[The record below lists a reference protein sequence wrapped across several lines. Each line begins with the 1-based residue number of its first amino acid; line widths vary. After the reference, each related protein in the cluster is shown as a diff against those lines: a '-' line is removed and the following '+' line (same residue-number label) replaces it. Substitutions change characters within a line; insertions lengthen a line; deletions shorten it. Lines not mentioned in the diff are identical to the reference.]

1 MRIQHT
7 TYRKIIALL
16 ILLSSVSSLFAQSK
30 TYHVTAE
37 ATSGGDG
44 LSWDKAITLT
54 EALNLAKAGDEIWV
68 KGYEDITGHIYKA
81 PEGGFVLPSGVA
93 MYGGFEGKETNKN
106 ALPTGRHKYQMKYQT
121 ALVGDINTNDK
132 ASQQLIIYPENTTRT
147 DNATHVLTLQ
157 MGVTPGNTNEN
168 NAPTIVSGF
177 LIAAG
182 NASGENT
189 SANGR
194 GGGIYVVNNSNGGNA
209 QSRFFRISQCNF
221 ANNYGMRG
229 GAIYVDKSCTN
240 PQSAISYC
248 SFFNNVAGKRGT
260 SENEGGGMWIDGTA
274 TVYNCN
280 INNNTNGGIR
290 LSKTSKIV
298 NCSVIANTV
307 SAVDLTA
314 AGASGS
320 DGGGAVYNTVLW
332 HCTTLC
338 KNDTRPVFKS
348 CAFSEVE
355 SADGKDANGNVRIS
369 IQNHTTK
376 PAPWF
381 VQSVVNLGYD
391 FSFSSNLKQLINTS
405 FRFEETSA
413 LYGAG
418 DLQYYQNY
426 IEKSNLEATGSTDV
440 RGKKRYESSS
450 IDIGAYE
457 YERLMAGRIRYVMQ
471 NRQGTGDGSSW
482 ANAMDDI
489 QKAINDLAED
499 ANGMKG
505 EVWVAEGTYEIKNRI
520 AEAQNAPTSLLMKDG
535 ISVYGSFKGNETSR
549 AQRIAASTDLK
560 EPWSW
565 HYKSTIKGNG
575 YESTTWSP
583 TDEEWKVTSSS
594 YHVVWFAP
602 LPDGGQ
608 AFSDNVYLEGFIIEG
623 GAYQET
629 NDKKFE
635 PDCGAGVYMND
646 PNAKLRYCIVRNCN
660 PGIKDT
666 ENKTP
671 RGGGIYCRNGMTEG
685 NLVYNCS
692 AYMGGGIYID
702 DAGFV
707 TRSMVTNCSANMG
720 AGVYLKGDATDPNK
734 AYYQILATSVV
745 SNNTSTRNGAVY
757 VDGHGLVINNTITN
771 NYTTNTSDAADKE
784 SSNTGG
790 VYIKKKG
797 LIANNIIWN
806 NSLLQSTSNSN
817 HQAARAQVYA
827 ASPTKETVQ
836 FYNNAISDVNAA
848 IWNNTYQV
856 GTTAINNYYSGM
868 GFEQIQGTQFSTKE
882 DFNNKRGV
890 ITDKTE
896 VDYFWEVKQGT
907 RLRNIGIS
915 YALLPSA
922 YLYQPQIDLNG
933 KPFSF
938 TPSTGA
944 YMPDNHDIVFELNT
958 TAKRLR
964 IYYDRSRELVEG
976 TGQSW
981 EKSYTSSAVDEVID
995 YLATIQDGDTVNV
1008 VEKGSTTKTKF
1019 TINKADGYQFE
1030 ICAREGIFAPK
1041 TAYVNEESDAKSCT
1055 FRIQPTV
1062 LPLTLYAGYPAYS
1075 EKKNPDDS
1083 DRNPIL
1089 YRTEV
1094 NGNME
1099 GSELSDG
1106 LYHLVRIEAGANVTI
1121 DGYVF
1126 THAYAAGKAY
1136 MPYGG
1141 GALIGSVDQIND
1153 PTTVKFKNCIFENN
1167 TAMNGAALAT
1177 MPDAENVNLEL
1188 ENCVIN
1194 NNTSKDLHNQ
1204 NPSELPSIIYLNKSN
1219 GSNNSLTLN
1228 HVSIINNEGVAPDYN
1243 LVQQTSYAVGNK
1255 LYINGAWEGSKCNN
1269 TIDINTLGK
1278 DGAMNFSNPTKEVG
1292 AKMVGN
1298 VYFGGYAAFRPLTSS
1313 IEAGKIINS
1322 AASSTTTKDMTGE
1335 ERNLGGAP
1343 DLGAY
1348 EALLPKDGHVIYVR
1362 SYNTEWIENNA
1373 TDKEQIDGSPNFN
1386 LLNDDTSGKVYN
1398 GTSWDA
1404 AIHGNAVCDLNQ
1416 LEANDNNFYI
1426 RLEDGKMMAATKDVR
1441 AYSVY
1446 QKPTSWKNN
1455 TGIYAD
1461 NYYGPISG
1469 HYSHFMVNGFIN
1481 DYLKDNTNADL
1492 YWNVYQG
1499 NTNHKDKYSDKDF
1512 NLINNDRKE
1521 RYVSGLQFAVEKA
1534 AKYNEEHKN
1543 ESGFIPKEVWVGA
1556 GVYTDYKGFVIRNGV
1571 KVYGGFPH
1579 EGNPNMDD
1587 RLPLLSQYIPAR
1599 GDKKDKKKSDYETIL
1614 QIRKES
1620 PVKRDN
1626 NDVLQ
1631 HNMETEINNRNV
1643 ERHYVLYQPDV
1654 CVPTW
1659 HVVGDSSTITQANS
1673 YRFIKNNSS
1682 HPYYENYQGN
1692 SANAPYN
1699 VNIYKQYENVK
1710 WDGFTIRHGYI
1721 INYQANRDGGPG
1733 VRVFDNVELENL
1745 VIVNNLNHGYRV
1757 RGGGLYMDGQNSK
1770 ISNSYQLNNYATNA
1784 NSVSKAQVPDDTF
1797 KKNKSKYGNQDVY
1810 GGGAYMIVGT
1820 GFNMVV
1826 AKNRVMG
1833 TTESGGGIFIESA
1846 TFYNNTVAY
1855 NMVENKN
1862 EGSGIMQWSNA
1873 ETGINSSLSLYNCII
1888 YGNIKRNGGT
1898 NYQVG
1903 STSVNTFKTPHSCY
1917 LPSCTDAL
1925 NNIFK
1930 KDSKNI
1936 ISSVN
1941 PFADGENAK
1950 NTLDFRLAAESKCLN
1965 AGTEDLKQNGEAKI
1979 ASLPSKD
1986 MDFTNRIKDCTVDI
2000 GAYEAD
2006 NTENIAAEA
2015 KTNTAGIV
2023 DYIYYVTSN
2032 GYGNR
2037 SGDSPKNAA
2046 CADKLQSVLTAAG
2059 KLFEEK
2065 NKGITDNAKKSK
2077 VYVKVAGYQADENG
2091 DRFVYHAN
2099 TLADPNDPQSYTF
2112 LIPNGVWLMGGYN
2125 EGTQKNGVPDPKTYN
2140 WDNDQRDCINEY
2152 QTLLSAKTEVKAGST
2167 VTQEVNGYHTVCFGK
2182 WPTGELDDYNTTA
2195 IEYRAV
2201 IDGCHLID
2209 GNASDVAGFKSMGG
2223 AAVVPKKAHVRNCL
2237 ITGCEATKGGALSL
2251 LKGGMV
2257 SGSVILNNKAQEG
2270 GAIYAPRTTSQI
2282 EEEKDFHAYVISCTI
2297 VKNDATIGGGIY
2309 QEDNTLIGGNSV
2321 IWGNTAQTDNNIS
2334 GKVDF
2339 LSEDYLQGTG
2349 SGSLTTQFY
2358 PYNYCFVEKMSLPA
2372 NMMNTEM
2379 SSDWESYFKNQT
2391 YYVPRAYSPLIGNG
2405 VDKSYVEAWKD
2416 YGISDYD
2423 ITGKTRTLSERQ
2435 TAGAFALELPI
2446 FDTTKLL
2453 KRLFVSQEGGELV
2466 NDENIQK
2473 YYGRSFLTPFNSLDA
2488 ALDYIKEAREKN
2500 VATEAT
2506 HFEILMTGGTY
2517 KPGKMRKDKDLSPD
2531 QNTIDRRLQSFTIP
2545 VNVDIFGSFSVND
2558 PYSSTP
2564 VDPKTGKETGGKFT
2578 SLGDKTLEADGDIKT
2593 ILEDRNKDHM
2603 TDNNKNGL
2611 IEPWEFQNPTIL
2623 SGDIKA
2629 SEKERNVYH
2638 VVYSNAES
2646 TGTSSSQNNEVVLD
2660 GITIMNGET
2669 MTELKSIEGE
2679 NKIAEIGRGG
2689 GIYTN
2694 RVNYTLNRCRLMKNS
2709 GLHGGAIYANNASL
2723 DIIGSTISGN
2733 RDVSEKASQD
2743 KIALPGKGGAIYLYL
2758 TESKNGNLH
2767 IINSLLANND
2777 VTCGKITSTES
2788 SQGGAIYIRR
2798 ADDASTMTA
2807 GYQDAYIVNSLIV
2820 NNKAKEDGA
2829 IHVENEVS
2837 GTITPILYNTA
2848 IWGNESTGN
2857 SVLLKREHMRNC
2869 AWDELPESTA
2879 STANDGNIKL
2889 NKENIASDGPRFTE
2903 PTTIKGYEGYKLD
2916 AKWNPQAIS
2925 VLTDAGDG
2933 KKKADDTYEKG
2944 KEGKYFDWW
2953 YKHEDRLDD
2962 YGYPSEYIRSANSS
2976 KEYFRYVGPKDE
2988 KGVVTEKPIDIG
3000 MYEFQYVLKFTDLE
3014 RVYIGMTQEGEG
3026 DGSSWANQST
3036 DLRGAII
3043 AMANPSG
3050 NASTGT
3056 GTGITSKRQVFVRG
3070 GTYYSP
3076 TYSSGDAFSLF
3087 VNNADKA
3094 QYIESIELVGGCTGK
3109 KINGKEEQ
3117 DFSNPSVLV
3126 ENPTKVNETKNLL
3139 NITTNGKPVTIS
3151 GFTFINISNQE
3162 DYGVGINAVNNL
3174 TADGNTAATLKVHH
3188 CAFRYNNKAGMLAE
3202 NKDANSALKLWN
3214 VLFADGKGD
3223 GIIINNGKSDIT
3235 NATFVNNNGTAVS
3248 TTSVYNSVAW
3258 KNKDQAKLNFK
3269 DHYNVII
3276 DKNVV
3281 NGDVLNG
3288 PNFVDPEHG
3297 DYRIRP
3303 SLLLLNQGNNE
3314 KYCQAVG
3321 LTEAGHEIDY
3331 PATLAAEKDLGNTA
3345 RLIGS
3350 NIDIGAYECDTEM
3363 KSIIYVKSVLTN
3375 GTGESWDNPTN
3386 DLQGAIN
3393 LAELYANKHAGEYGY
3408 VFVDRN
3414 LKADNVNI
3422 SMPGVKMFGSMREET
3437 SSETGTEA
3445 IVNDLLSQRK
3455 GIIESS
3461 SQSTIN
3467 GLTLNNTTTGSETRM
3482 CLVDGFKVSGNV
3494 SLKGNSMLSTS
3505 IIDGNISG
3513 DANGMLYNSLA
3524 LGTVENVKSV
3534 NVTASGALSSTTG
3547 SAANRASVNTYNKPV
3562 NTYNKYVKDEYWKF
3576 QLDETSGDINA
3587 NADATATNECIDKVM
3602 HRHDLAG
3609 NKRIRDNVDNGC
3621 FETWYLTNDAEA
3633 NMTDYPHGKSVVY
3646 VMTEDKELKLDNG
3659 FYTETNPFCPGFL
3672 LLKHH
3677 AGLRGNN
3684 SYVNLTNFAV
3694 ERNLKKG
3701 TNFFSMPFKATKM
3714 EVSGFENPETSGVI
3728 AYYYNAATRAKYDYK
3743 FGKTNSEAWIRG
3755 VDNQRNFTAGF
3766 RMDATEA
3773 KTVRFYGTSYTEKD
3787 GRTNRSLLDKI
3798 TLVQNNNQQPWS
3810 SSNGG
3815 GLKFTH
3821 KENMGW
3827 NLFGSP
3833 YLCAMNYSDMEYGRV
3848 IYQYDDNDKDK
3859 GNDNDNDNDNDNG
3872 IYKAINTDGIKT
3884 GYIPAM
3890 DAVFT
3895 QTATLDNSEIVIV
3908 EHSPARAKTAY
3919 QATKALNIAITQND
3933 RISRASN
3940 GSPVDDQLQ
3949 LNAVPAQEAKSD
3961 FDLGSDGVKWMTSQN
3976 AQIYATRNGGRY
3988 SLLSAISIDAEQS
4001 IGISL
4006 PETGEYTISIPEEC
4020 DASEYETVWLKD
4032 KETGKAIDLKEGD
4045 YRFHASQAGEQN
4057 HRFTI
4062 SFNRMATDMKSDISI
4077 QSIGF
4082 RTIVLKG
4089 LQPND
4094 LISVYAADG
4103 VLALQKKAKAEKE
4116 QVRTAIQGNVI
4127 VEVTRG
4133 GKQMAVRKIALK

>member
-1 MRIQHT
+1 MRKLYP
-7 TYRKIIALL
+7 TYCKFIATLLLLGCSIAL
-16 ILLSSVSSLFAQSK
+16 SAQGK
-30 TYHVTAE
+30 TYHVKADSEITA
-37 ATSGGDG
+37 SGGDG
-44 LSWDKAITLT
+44 LSWDNAITL
-54 EALNLAKAGDEIWV
+54 ENALNLAKAGDEIWV
-68 KGYEDITGHIYKA
+68 KGYKTTTIENIYVA
-81 PEGGFVLPSGVA
+81 PKEGFVLPSGVA
-93 MYGGFEGKETNKN
+93 MYGGFAGDETIKN
-106 ALPTGRHKYQMKYQT
+106 NLPTGRHKYQMKYQT
-121 ALVGDINTNDK
+121 ALVGDIDTNDK
-132 ASQQLIIYPENTTRT
+132 ASQQLIIYPENSTRT
-147 DNATHVLTLQ
+147 DNATHVLTVQ
-157 MGVTPGNTNEN
+157 MGVTKDNTNDGN
-168 NAPTIVSGF
+168 KPTIVSGF

-182 NASGENT
+182 NAKGDNST
-189 SANGR
+189 SDGR
-194 GGGIYVVNNSNGGNA
+194 GGGIYVVNNSNDNNA

-229 GAIYVDKSCTN
+229 GAIYVDNSCTN
-240 PQSAISYC
+240 QQSAISYC
-248 SFFNNVAGKRGT
+248 SFFNNVAGKRGA
-260 SENEGGGMWIDGTA
+260 SDNEGGGMWIDGTA

-290 LSKTSKIV
+290 LSSTSKIV

-307 SAVDLTA
+307 SAVDLTT

-320 DGGGAVYNTVLW
+320 NDGGAVYNTVLW

-355 SADGKDANGNVRIS
+355 PAGGKDANGNVHIS

-457 YERLMAGRIRYVMQ
+457 YERLMAGRIRYVMPT
-471 NRQGTGDGSSW
+471 RKGTGDGSSW

-505 EVWVAEGTYEIKNRI
+505 EVWVAQGTYEIKNRI

-535 ISVYGSFKGNETSR
+535 ISVYGSFRGDETSR
-549 AQRIAASTDLK
+549 AQRLAESTDLE

-565 HYKSTIKGNG
+565 HYTSTIKGNG

-608 AFSDNVYLEGFIIEG
+608 AFSDNVYLEGFTIEG

-702 DAGFV
+702 DAGLV

-720 AGVYLKGDATDPNK
+720 AGVYLNGSATDPNK

-856 GTTAINNYYSGM
+856 GTTALNNYYSGM
-868 GFEQIQGTQFSTKE
+868 GFIQGDTDTPFCTTE

-896 VDYFWEVKQGT
+896 INYFWEVKQGT

-944 YMPDNHDIVFELNT
+944 YMPDNHNIVFELNKT
-958 TAKRLR
+958 DKRLR

-995 YLATIQDGDTVNV
+995 YLATIQDGDKVNV

-1019 TINKADGYQFE
+1019 TINKKDGYQFE

-1075 EKKNPDDS
+1075 ENKNPDDS
-1083 DRNPIL
+1083 DRNPTL

-1094 NGNME
+1094 NGNIG

-1177 MPDAENVNLEL
+1177 MPDAENVDLEL

-1194 NNTSKDLHNQ
+1194 NNTSQDINEQQLT
-1204 NPSELPSIIYLNKSN
+1204 EWPSIIYLNKSE
-1219 GSNNSLTLN
+1219 GSKNQLTLK
-1228 HVSIINNEGVAPDYN
+1228 HVTIVNNIGLAPETKD
-1243 LVQQTSYAVGNK
+1243 LGSTSYAAGNVVIYQNAK
-1255 LYINGAWEGSKCNN
+1255 MEGSTANN
-1269 TIDINTLGK
+1269 SIYSINTLGEN
-1278 DGAMNFSNPTKEVG
+1278 GAKNFSNPTKEVG

-1298 VYFGGYAAFRPLTSS
+1298 VYYGGYAFFRPLTSS

-1322 AASSTTTKDMTGE
+1322 AASSKTTEDMTGE

-1348 EALLPKDGHVIYVR
+1348 EAILPKAGRVIYVR
-1362 SYNTEWIENNA
+1362 SYNTEYISQENSN
-1373 TDKEQIDGSPNFN
+1373 DDDQDGKPNFN
-1386 LLNDDTSGKVYN
+1386 LLKDTDIKYD
-1398 GTSWDA
+1398 GTSWDK
-1404 AIHGNAVCDLNQ
+1404 AIIGNAMCDNTIERSGNKFYVTDNGILLNTTI
-1416 LEANDNNFYI
+1416 DNK
-1426 RLEDGKMMAATKDVR
+1426 E
-1441 AYSVY
+1441 YSETGCKY
-1446 QKPTSWKNN
+1446 RSETDSYGDFWKN
-1455 TGIYAD
+1455 
-1461 NYYGPISG
+1461 SG
-1469 HYSHFMVNGFIN
+1469 NLQNQKSTDWDTYNQI
-1481 DYLKDNTNADL
+1481 TN
-1492 YWNVYQG
+1492 N
-1499 NTNHKDKYSDKDF
+1499 
-1512 NLINNDRKE
+1512 REE
-1521 RYVSGLQFAVEKA
+1521 RYISGLQYAVEQA
-1534 AKYNEEHKN
+1534 AKKN
-1543 ESGFIPKEVWVGA
+1543 ESLKPGEEPVVVWVGA
-1556 GVYTDYKGFVIRNGV
+1556 GIYTDYKGFVIRDKV
-1571 KVYGGFPH
+1571 KVYGGFPYK
-1579 EGNPNMDD
+1579 GYPNESD
-1587 RLPLLSQYIPAR
+1587 RHPLLSQYVPAR
-1599 GDKKDKKKSDYETIL
+1599 KEYENLDKTKYETIL

-1620 PVKRDN
+1620 PVYFKNGDKEMWYQEKIPTDGSKYDYTKTLMN
-1626 NDVLQ
+1626 SGN
-1631 HNMETEINNRNV
+1631 T

-1654 CVPTW
+1654 CLPTW
-1659 HVVGDSSTITQANS
+1659 SPSGDGNASRTDGNAVRYKGDLIDN
-1673 YRFIKNNSS
+1673 K
-1682 HPYYENYQGN
+1682 YYKD
-1692 SANAPYN
+1692 
-1699 VNIYKQYENVK
+1699 YKYAK
-1710 WDGFTIRHGYI
+1710 WDGFSVRHGYI
-1721 INYQANRDGGPG
+1721 INYPGANRDGGAG
-1733 VRVFDNVELENL
+1733 VRVFRGVELENL
-1745 VIVNNLNHGYRV
+1745 IIVNNFNHGSRV
-1757 RGGGLYMDGQNSK
+1757 RGGGLYMDGENSK
-1770 ISNSYQLNNYATNA
+1770 ISNSYLLRNLSYA
-1784 NSVSKAQVPDDTF
+1784 NSSE
-1797 KKNKSKYGNQDVY
+1797 SY
-1810 GGGAYMIVGT
+1810 GGGAYMIQGT
-1820 GFNMVV
+1820 GYNLVV
-1826 AKNRVMG
+1826 ANNRCYNG
-1833 TTESGGGIFIESA
+1833 TCRGGGIFLESA
-1846 TFYNNTVAY
+1846 KFYNNTIAY
-1855 NMVENKN
+1855 NMATD
-1862 EGSGIMQWSNA
+1862 G
-1873 ETGINSSLSLYNCII
+1873 TGIYHWQDAKTGVASQLSLYNCII
-1888 YGNIKRNGGT
+1888 YDNYNNSKQITDQVNSAASDKMNPSHNCYMNSGNINDKFKESDGNFTGTKAQAFPFENQTYESGHEGNFRFRNARL
-1898 NYQVG
+1898 
-1903 STSVNTFKTPHSCY
+1903 K
-1917 LPSCTDAL
+1917 
-1925 NNIFK
+1925 NN
-1930 KDSKNI
+1930 
-1936 ISSVN
+1936 
-1941 PFADGENAK
+1941 
-1950 NTLDFRLAAESKCLN
+1950 FRLAANSECLN
-1965 AGTEDLKQNGEAKI
+1965 AGTEDLNQNGEAKI

-2037 SGDSPKNAA
+2037 SGNSPKNAA

-2059 KLFEEK
+2059 KLFQEK
-2065 NKGITDNAKKSK
+2065 NKDITDNDKKHK

-2091 DRFVYHAN
+2091 NRFVYHAN
-2099 TLADPNDPQSYTF
+2099 TLADPKDPQSYTF

-2209 GNASDVAGFKSMGG
+2209 GNASDKAGFKSMGG

-2282 EEEKDFHAYVISCTI
+2282 EEEKGFHAYVISCTI

-2334 GKVDF
+2334 GKVDI
-2339 LSEDYLQGTG
+2339 LSADYLQGTG
-2349 SGSLTTQFY
+2349 SLTTKFY

-2405 VDKSYVEAWKD
+2405 VDKAYVEAWKD

-2423 ITGKTRTLSERQ
+2423 ITGKERSMTKQQ
-2435 TAGAFALELPI
+2435 TAGAYTSDLPA
-2446 FDTTKLL
+2446 FDENKLL

-2466 NDENIQK
+2466 KDADIQK

-2488 ALDYIKEAREKN
+2488 ALDYIEEARKQK
-2500 VATEAT
+2500 VATEDT

-2517 KPGKMRKDKDLSPD
+2517 KPGKMRKKENISTG
-2531 QNTIDRRLQSFTIP
+2531 QTNIDRRLQSFTIP
-2545 VNVDIFGSFSVND
+2545 ANVDIFGSFSVND
-2558 PYSSTP
+2558 LYSSTP
-2564 VDPKTGKETGGKFT
+2564 FDPTTGNKITGDEFT
-2578 SLGDKTLEADGDIKT
+2578 SLNGKTLVPDGEIIDI
-2593 ILEDRNKDHM
+2593 LAERNGHYM

-2638 VVYSNAES
+2638 VVYSNAGA
-2646 TGTSSSQNNEVVLD
+2646 TGSSASSNNEVVLD

-2743 KIALPGKGGAIYLYL
+2743 EIALPGKGGAIYLYL
-2758 TESKNGNLH
+2758 TASENGNLH

-2777 VTCGKITSTES
+2777 VTCGKITSTESSQES

-2820 NNKAKEDGA
+2820 NNKANQDGA
-2829 IHVENEVS
+2829 IHVENEVES

-2857 SVLLKREHMRNC
+2857 SVLLQREHMNNC

-2933 KKKADDTYEKG
+2933 SKDANDANET
-2944 KEGKYFDWW
+2944 GKYQKWW
-2953 YKHEDRLDD
+2953 TMHNTRLEK
-2962 YGYPSEYIRSANSS
+2962 YGYPSEYIRSANSN
-2976 KEYFRYVGPKDE
+2976 KDYFRYVGPKDE
-2988 KGVVTEKPIDIG
+2988 KGDVTEKPIDIG

-3050 NASTGT
+3050 NASTGP

-3087 VNNADKA
+3087 VNNGDKA
-3094 QYIESIELVGGCTGK
+3094 KYIESIELVGGCTGK
-3109 KINGKEEQ
+3109 KKNGKEEQ

-3151 GFTFINISNQE
+3151 GFTFTNMTNQK
-3162 DYGVGINAVNNL
+3162 DYGVGIKAMVNNDKARTGKEMVIHHCSFRHNKGIAL
-3174 TADGNTAATLKVHH
+3174 DIDNTA
-3188 CAFRYNNKAGMLAE
+3188 
-3202 NKDANSALKLWN
+3202 KLGTRMWN
-3214 VLFADGKGD
+3214 ILFADGEND
-3223 GIIINNGKSDIT
+3223 AIRLNDSQSMHFVNV
-3235 NATFVNNNGTAVS
+3235 TFVKNRLKAIDVTANDGTAN
-3248 TTSVYNSVAW
+3248 VYNSLAW
-3258 KNKDQAKLNFK
+3258 LNGDNSIK
-3269 DHYNVII
+3269 EGADRYNVVFPN
-3276 DKNVV
+3276 DVK
-3281 NGDVLNG
+3281 NGDVLKG
-3288 PNFVDPEHG
+3288 PNFVDPEKE

-3303 SLLLLNQGNNE
+3303 SLLLLDKGSN
-3314 KYCQAVG
+3314 
-3321 LTEAGHEIDY
+3321 TEYIDKTNLKKESTV
-3331 PATLAAEKDLGNTA
+3331 AETFAKEKDLGNTA
-3345 RLIGS
+3345 RLIGD

-3422 SMPGVKMFGSMREET
+3422 SMPGVKMFGSMREEK
-3437 SSETGTEA
+3437 SSEPGTEA
-3445 IVNDLLSQRK
+3445 IVSNLLSQRR

-3461 SQSTIN
+3461 SQSAIN
-3467 GLTLNNTTTGSETRM
+3467 GLTLNNTTTGTETRM

-3505 IIDGNISG
+3505 ILDANAKVTG
-3513 DANGMLYNSLA
+3513 DASGMLYNSLA
-3524 LGTVENVKSV
+3524 LGSVKNVKSV
-3534 NVTASGALSSTTG
+3534 NVTASGTLPSTVG
-3547 SAANRASVNTYNKPV
+3547 SAANRSSVT
-3562 NTYNKYVKDEYWKF
+3562 TYNKYNEYVKDDYWKY
-3576 QLDETSGDINA
+3576 QLVETDNDNINQHDA
-3587 NADATATNECIDKVM
+3587 NVDGNPTKACITQVM
-3602 HRHDLAG
+3602 HNHDLAG

-3621 FETWYLTNDAEA
+3621 FETWYLTENAEA
-3633 NMTDYPHGKSVVY
+3633 KETDYPHGKSVVY

-3659 FYTETNPFCPGFL
+3659 LYTETNPFSPGFL

-3684 SYVNLTNFAV
+3684 SYVNLTYFAV
-3694 ERNLKKG
+3694 ERSLKAG
-3701 TNFFSMPFKATKM
+3701 TNFFSMPFKATNM
-3714 EVSGFENPETSGVI
+3714 EVSGTNNPADGSVT

-3743 FGKTNSEAWIRG
+3743 FEPGEKSEAWVRG
-3755 VDNQRNFTAGF
+3755 VDNQRNFTTGF
-3766 RMDATEA
+3766 RMDATGK

-3787 GRTNRSLLDKI
+3787 GSANKSLLDKI

-3848 IYQYDDNDKDK
+3848 IYQCEE
-3859 GNDNDNDNDNDNG
+3859 NG
-3872 IYKAINTDGIKT
+3872 SYKTINTDGVT

-3895 QTATLDNSEIVIV
+3895 QTATLANSENVIV
-3908 EHSPARAKTAY
+3908 EHSDAKATTAY
-3919 QATKALNIAITQND
+3919 AETRALDIAITQNS
-3933 RISRASN
+3933 RTSRASN

-3961 FDLGSDGVKWMTSQN
+3961 FDLGSDGVKWMASQN

-4032 KETGKAIDLKEGD
+4032 KETGKAIDLKESD
-4045 YRFHASQAGEQN
+4045 YRFHANKAGEQN

-4133 GKQMAVRKIALK
+4133 GKQVAVRKIALK

>member
-1 MRIQHT
+1 MRIHHT
-7 TYRKIIALL
+7 TYRKIIAVL
-16 ILLSSVSSLFAQSK
+16 ILLNCVTSLSAQGK
-30 TYHVTAE
+30 TYYVKADSEIT
-37 ATSGGDG
+37 TSGSDG
-44 LSWDKAITLT
+44 LSWENAITLT
-54 EALNLAKAGDEIWV
+54 EALRLAKAGDEIWV

-81 PEGGFVLPSGVA
+81 PKGGFVLPSGVA
-93 MYGGFEGKETNKN
+93 MYGGFAGDETIKN
-106 ALPTGRHKYQMKYQT
+106 DLPTGRHKYQMKYQT

-132 ASQQLIIYPENTTRT
+132 ASQQLIIYPENTTRS

-157 MGVTPGNTNEN
+157 LGVTQDNTNDGN
-168 NAPTIVSGF
+168 KPTIVSGF

-182 NASGENT
+182 NAKGENT

-194 GGGIYVVNNSNGGNA
+194 GGGIYVVNNSNDNNA
-209 QSRFFRISQCNF
+209 GSRYFRISQCNF

-229 GAIYVDKSCTN
+229 GAIYVDNSCTN
-240 PQSAISYC
+240 QLSAISYC
-248 SFFNNVAGKRGT
+248 SIFNNVAGKRGT

-290 LSKTSKIV
+290 LSNTSKIV

-307 SAVDLTA
+307 SAVDLTT

-320 DGGGAVYNTVLW
+320 NDGGAVYNTVLW

-355 SADGKDANGNVRIS
+355 PAGGKDANGNVHIS

-381 VQSVVNLGYD
+381 VQNVVNLGFD

-457 YERLMAGRIRYVMQ
+457 YERLMAGRIRYVMPT
-471 NRQGTGDGSSW
+471 RQGTGDGSSW
-482 ANAMDDI
+482 ENAMDDI

-535 ISVYGSFKGNETSR
+535 ISVYGSFKGDETSR

-720 AGVYLKGDATDPNK
+720 AGVYLKGDAKDPNK

-790 VYIKKKG
+790 VYIKEKG

-817 HQAARAQVYA
+817 QQAARAQVYA

-868 GFEQIQGTQFSTKE
+868 GFVLGGTNTPFSTE
-882 DFNNKRGV
+882 GDFNNKRGV

-896 VDYFWEVKQGT
+896 INYFWEVKKGT

-922 YLYQPQIDLNG
+922 YLYQPKIDLNG

-944 YMPDNHDIVFELNT
+944 YMPDNHDIVFELNK

-995 YLATIQDGDTVNV
+995 YLATIQDGGTVDV
-1008 VEKGSTTKTKF
+1008 VEKGSTTKTSF

-1041 TAYVNEESDAKSCT
+1041 TAYVNEEGDAKSCT

-1075 EKKNPDDS
+1075 ENKNPDDS
-1083 DRNPIL
+1083 DRNPTR

-1099 GSELSDG
+1099 GSDLSDG

-1153 PTTVKFKNCIFENN
+1153 PTTVKFRNCIFENN

-1194 NNTSKDLHNQ
+1194 NNTSQDINEQQLT
-1204 NPSELPSIIYLNKSN
+1204 ELPSIIYLNKSE
-1219 GSNNSLTLN
+1219 GSKNQLTLK
-1228 HVSIINNEGVAPDYN
+1228 HVTIVNNIGLAPETKD
-1243 LVQQTSYAVGNK
+1243 LGSTSYAAGNVVIYQSK
-1255 LYINGAWEGSKCNN
+1255 TIEGSTANN
-1269 TIDINTLGK
+1269 SIYPINTLGEN
-1278 DGAMNFSNPTKEVG
+1278 GAKNFSNPTKEVG

-1298 VYFGGYAAFRPLTSS
+1298 VYYGGYAFFRPLTSS

-1322 AASSTTTKDMTGE
+1322 VASSTTTKDMTGE

-1348 EALLPKDGHVIYVR
+1348 EAILPKAGRVIYVR
-1362 SYNTEWIENNA
+1362 SYNTKYISNEDSNY
-1373 TDKEQIDGSPNFN
+1373 DDQDGEPDFN
-1386 LLNDDTSGKVYN
+1386 LLQKSDTQYD
-1398 GTSWDA
+1398 GTSWDK
-1404 AIHGNAVCDLNQ
+1404 AIIGNAMCDNTIEKSGNKFYVTDNGTLLNTTI
-1416 LEANDNNFYI
+1416 DNKEYS
-1426 RLEDGKMMAATKDVR
+1426 ETGGKYRSETNSYGDF
-1441 AYSVY
+1441 
-1446 QKPTSWKNN
+1446 WKN
-1455 TGIYAD
+1455 
-1461 NYYGPISG
+1461 SG
-1469 HYSHFMVNGFIN
+1469 
-1481 DYLKDNTNADL
+1481 
-1492 YWNVYQG
+1492 
-1499 NTNHKDKYSDKDF
+1499 
-1512 NLINNDRKE
+1512 NLQKQKSTDWDTYNQIKNNREE
-1521 RYVSGLQFAVEKA
+1521 RYISGLQYAVEKA
-1534 AKYNEEHKN
+1534 AKIN
-1543 ESGFIPKEVWVGA
+1543 ESLKPGEEPVVVWVGA
-1556 GVYTDYKGFVIRNGV
+1556 GIYTDYKGFVIRDKV
-1571 KVYGGFPH
+1571 KVYGGFPY
-1579 EGNPNMDD
+1579 EGYPNESD
-1587 RLPLLSQYIPAR
+1587 RHPLLSQYVPAR
-1599 GDKKDKKKSDYETIL
+1599 KEYENLVKTKYETIL

-1620 PVKRDN
+1620 PVYFKKGDKEMWYQEYKPE
-1626 NDVLQ
+1626 DGSKYEHTKTLIDKK
-1631 HNMETEINNRNV
+1631 ET

-1654 CVPTW
+1654 CLPTW
-1659 HVVGDSSTITQANS
+1659 SPSGD
-1673 YRFIKNNSS
+1673 
-1682 HPYYENYQGN
+1682 GN
-1692 SANAPYN
+1692 SLRTDGNA
-1699 VNIYKQYENVK
+1699 VRYKGNLIDNKYYKDYEYAK
-1710 WDGFTIRHGYI
+1710 WDGFSVRHGYI
-1721 INYQANRDGGPG
+1721 INYPGANRDGGAG
-1733 VRVFDNVELENL
+1733 VRVFRGVELENL
-1745 VIVNNLNHGYRV
+1745 IIVNNFNHGGRV
-1757 RGGGLYMDGQNSK
+1757 RGGGLYMDGENSK
-1770 ISNSYQLNNYATNA
+1770 ISNSYLLRNLSYA
-1784 NSVSKAQVPDDTF
+1784 NSSE
-1797 KKNKSKYGNQDVY
+1797 SY
-1810 GGGAYMIVGT
+1810 GGGAYMIQGT
-1820 GFNMVV
+1820 GYNLVV
-1826 AKNRVMG
+1826 ANNRCYNG
-1833 TTESGGGIFIESA
+1833 TCRGGGIFLESA
-1846 TFYNNTVAY
+1846 KFYNNTIAY
-1855 NMVENKN
+1855 NMATD
-1862 EGSGIMQWSNA
+1862 G
-1873 ETGINSSLSLYNCII
+1873 TGIYHWQDAKTGVASQLSLYNCII
-1888 YGNIKRNGGT
+1888 YDNYNNSKQITDQVNSAASDKMNPSHNCYMNSGNINDKFKENDGNFTGTKAQAFPFENQTYESGHEGNFRFRNARL
-1898 NYQVG
+1898 
-1903 STSVNTFKTPHSCY
+1903 K
-1917 LPSCTDAL
+1917 
-1925 NNIFK
+1925 NN
-1930 KDSKNI
+1930 
-1936 ISSVN
+1936 
-1941 PFADGENAK
+1941 
-1950 NTLDFRLAAESKCLN
+1950 FRLAANSECLN
-1965 AGTEDLKQNGEAKI
+1965 AGTEDLNQNDEAKI

-2006 NTENIAAEA
+2006 NTENIAAQEKKYKA
-2015 KTNTAGIV
+2015 DNADIV

-2037 SGDSPKNAA
+2037 SGDSPENAA

-2059 KLFEEK
+2059 ELFKEK
-2065 NKGITDNAKKSK
+2065 NKGITDNNKKHK

-2091 DRFVYHAN
+2091 NRFVYHAN
-2099 TLADPNDPQSYTF
+2099 TLADPKDPQSYTF

-2140 WDNDQRDCINEY
+2140 WDVDQRDCINEY

-2182 WPTGELDDYNTTA
+2182 WPTGELDDYNTRA

-2209 GNASDVAGFKSMGG
+2209 GNASDKAGFKSMGG

-2297 VKNDATIGGGIY
+2297 VKNEATTGGGIY

-2334 GKVDF
+2334 GKVDI
-2339 LSEDYLQGTG
+2339 LSEDYLQGT
-2349 SGSLTTQFY
+2349 GSLTTQFY

-2379 SSDWESYFKNQT
+2379 TSDWESYFKDET

-2405 VDKSYVEAWKD
+2405 VDKAYIEAWKK

-2423 ITGKTRTLSERQ
+2423 ITGKTRTLIERQ
-2435 TAGAFALELPI
+2435 TAGAFALKLPT
-2446 FDTTKLL
+2446 FDTARLL

-2466 NDENIQK
+2466 NDEDIQK

-2488 ALDYIKEAREKN
+2488 ALDYIEEARKQI
-2500 VATEAT
+2500 VAAAT
-2506 HFEILMTGGTY
+2506 TRFEILMTGGTY
-2517 KPGKMRKDKDLSPD
+2517 KPGKMREKGNISTG
-2531 QNTIDRRLQSFTIP
+2531 QTNIDRRLQSFTIP
-2545 VNVDIFGSFSVND
+2545 ANVDIFGSFNVND
-2558 PYSSTP
+2558 LYSSTP
-2564 VDPKTGKETGGKFT
+2564 VDPKTGEKTGEELISLGGK
-2578 SLGDKTLEADGDIKT
+2578 TLKADGEIKT
-2593 ILEDRNKDHM
+2593 ILENRNKDHM

-2629 SEKERNVYH
+2629 SEKEHNVYH

-2743 KIALPGKGGAIYLYL
+2743 EIALPGKGGAIYLYL
-2758 TESKNGNLH
+2758 TASKNGNLH

-2777 VTCGKITSTES
+2777 VTCGKYTGTEV

-2798 ADDASTMTA
+2798 ADDASSMA
-2807 GYQDAYIVNSLIV
+2807 EDYQDAYIVNSLIV
-2820 NNKAKEDGA
+2820 NNKANQDGA
-2829 IHVENEVS
+2829 IHVENEVKG

-2857 SVLLKREHMRNC
+2857 SVLLQREHMNNC
-2869 AWDELPESTA
+2869 AWDELPESTT

-2933 KKKADDTYEKG
+2933 RKDANVANEAHE
-2944 KEGKYFDWW
+2944 EGKYFDWW
-2953 YKHEDRLDD
+2953 NKHEDRLEA
-2962 YGYPSEYIRSANSS
+2962 YGYRSEYIRSANSS
-2976 KEYFRYVGPKDE
+2976 KDYFRYVGPKDE
-2988 KGVVTEKPIDIG
+2988 NGNEADKPIDIG

-3050 NASTGT
+3050 NSSAGT

-3087 VNNADKA
+3087 VNNGDKA
-3094 QYIESIELVGGCTGK
+3094 KYIESIELVGGCTGK
-3109 KINGKEEQ
+3109 KKNGKEEQ

-3151 GFTFINISNQE
+3151 GFTFTNMSNQK

-3174 TADGNTAATLKVHH
+3174 TADGKTAATLKVHH
-3188 CAFRYNNKAGMLAE
+3188 CAFRYNNKAGMLAQ
-3202 NKDANSALKLWN
+3202 NTDAKSALKLWN
-3214 VLFADGKGD
+3214 VLFANGYRD
-3223 GIIINNGKSDIT
+3223 GIIITGDGKPDIT
-3235 NATFVNNNGTAVS
+3235 NATFVNNKGNAVS
-3248 TTSVYNSVAW
+3248 TKSVYNSVAW
-3258 KNKDQAKLNFK
+3258 GNGTQDLNT
-3269 DHYNVII
+3269 DNS
-3276 DKNVV
+3276 NVV
-3281 NGDVLNG
+3281 IAADIKNGDVLNG

-3321 LTEAGHEIDY
+3321 LTEEGHEIDY

-3345 RLIGS
+3345 RLIGDK
-3350 NIDIGAYECDTEM
+3350 IDIGAYECDTEM

-3375 GTGESWDNPTN
+3375 GTGENWDNPTN

-3393 LAELYANKHAGEYGY
+3393 LAELYANKNPGEYGY

-3437 SSETGTEA
+3437 SSKPGTEA
-3445 IVNDLLSQRK
+3445 IVSNLLSQRR

-3467 GLTLNNTTTGSETRM
+3467 GLTLNNATTGTETRM

-3505 IIDGNISG
+3505 ILDANAKVSG
-3513 DANGMLYNSLA
+3513 DASGLLYNSLA

-3534 NVTASGALSSTTG
+3534 NVTASGELPSPDG
-3547 SAANRASVNTYNKPV
+3547 SAANRASVTTDNKYNE
-3562 NTYNKYVKDEYWKF
+3562 YVKDDYWKY
-3576 QLDETSGDINA
+3576 QLVETDNDNINKHDA
-3587 NADATATNECIDKVM
+3587 NVDGNPTKACITQVM
-3602 HRHDLAG
+3602 HNHDLAG
-3609 NKRIRDNVDNGC
+3609 NQRIRDKVDNGC

-3633 NMTDYPHGKSVVY
+3633 KETDYPHGKSVVY

-3659 FYTETNPFCPGFL
+3659 LYTETNPFSPGFL

-3684 SYVNLTNFAV
+3684 SYVNLTYFAV
-3694 ERNLKKG
+3694 ERDLKAG
-3701 TNFFSMPFKATKM
+3701 TNFFSMPFKATDMKV
-3714 EVSGFENPETSGVI
+3714 EGTNDPANGSVT

-3743 FGKTNSEAWIRG
+3743 FDQNDSKAWVRG

-3766 RMDATEA
+3766 RMDANGN
-3773 KTVRFYGTSYTEKD
+3773 KTVRFYGISYTEN
-3787 GRTNRSLLDKI
+3787 GSQLGQI

-3859 GNDNDNDNDNDNG
+3859 GN
-3872 IYKAINTDGIKT
+3872 YKTINTYDSATGST
-3884 GYIPAM
+3884 TDGYIPAM

-3895 QTATLDNSEIVIV
+3895 QTATLDNSESVIV
-3908 EHSPARAKTAY
+3908 EHSEARATTAY
-3919 QATKALNIAITQND
+3919 QATRALDIAITQNS
-3933 RISRASN
+3933 RTSRAGN
-3940 GSPVDDQLQ
+3940 GTPADDQLQ

-3961 FDLGSDGVKWMTSQN
+3961 FDLGSDGVKWMTCQN

-3988 SLLSAISIDAEQS
+3988 SLLSAISIEAEQS

-4077 QSIGF
+4077 QAIGF

-4133 GKQMAVRKIALK
+4133 GKQVAVRKIALK